1 MTSELPKGTVCLKC
15 GEKLK
20 VAKYIEENCTYFYEI
35 ACACSDSAT
44 IIPVGRPLKPGSMCP
59 NCLVGSMRQ
68 VPILEK
74 GMRLACDSCLV
85 AIPFGYAVKVT
96 Q

>member
-1 MTSELPKGTVCLKC
+1 MTSELPKGSFCQKC

-20 VAKYIEENCTYFYEI
+20 VTKYIEEDCTYFYEI
-35 ACACSDSAT
+35 ACACCDSAT
-44 IIPVGRPLKPGSMCP
+44 MIPVGRPLKPGSICP
-59 NCLVGSMRQ
+59 NCLIGSMRQ
-68 VPILEK
+68 VPIHDK

-85 AIPFGYAVKVT
+85 MIPFGYTLKVN